1 MSKEFKGTPGPWKV
15 GKITGCV
22 VADSN
27 EALTI
32 RGSYEN
38 ESKDYYGGFL
48 IGESISNAN
57 AQLIAAAPELL
68 ESLNE
73 LLRYAPSLDVLGDS
87 DYDSSFKTAI
97 KKAESTIL
105 LALGKEEQMPNK
117 KIVYLAHPIS
127 NNPEENLKK
136 LEFIYRFITKT
147 HPDVIPFVPYYATV
161 KSLNDKNPAEREI
174 GLAHN
179 IEMFDRKTFDELWI
193 CSKRISAGM
202 QMEIDKANEVGIPVV
217 NMVEVEA

>member
-15 GKITGCV
+15 GKITSCV

-27 EALTI
+27 EALAT
-32 RGSYEN
+32 RGAYEN
-38 ESKDYYGGFL
+38 ESKNYYGGFL
-48 IGESISNAN
+48 IGESIGDAN
-57 AQLIAAAPELL
+57 AKLIAAAPELL
-68 ESLNE
+68 EALQIYLNAGHKE
-73 LLRYAPSLDVLGDS
+73 ARREASVIA
-87 DYDSSFKTAI
+87 KAAI
-97 KKAESTIL
+97 AK
-105 LALGKEEQMPNK
+105 ALGEQVVPHLEYK

-147 HPDVIPFVPYYATV
+147 HPDVIPFIPYYATV

-179 IEMFDRKTFDELWI
+179 IEMFERKTFDELWI

-217 NMVEVEA
+217 NMVEVEG